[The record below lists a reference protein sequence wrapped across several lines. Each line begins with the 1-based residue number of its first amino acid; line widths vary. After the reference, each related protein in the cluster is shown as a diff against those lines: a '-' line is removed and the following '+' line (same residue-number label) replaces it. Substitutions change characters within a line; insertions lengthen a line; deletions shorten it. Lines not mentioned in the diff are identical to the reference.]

1 MLQISG
7 IGMFLLGF
15 SATSSVEA
23 QTPSNLTN
31 ETFFSNETSSRNYNE
46 TFEADFSIEDE
57 SYNLISYLPICAII
71 LAAIGYHIGL
81 SPITWSYMGE
91 FCV

>member
-1 MLQISG
+1 
-7 IGMFLLGF
+7 MFLLGF
-15 SATSSVEA
+15 SATSSVKSKI
-23 QTPSNLTN
+23 PSNYSNLTN
-31 ETFFSNETSSRNYNE
+31 ETFFEFFSNETSSRNQNE

-91 FCV
+91 FCD

>member
-1 MLQISG
+1 
-7 IGMFLLGF
+7 MFLLGF
-15 SATSSVEA
+15 SATSSVKS

-31 ETFFSNETSSRNYNE
+31 ETFFEFFSNETSSRNHNE

-91 FCV
+91 FCA

>member
-1 MLQISG
+1 
-7 IGMFLLGF
+7 MFLLGF
-15 SATSSVEA
+15 SATSSVKS
-23 QTPSNLTN
+23 QITNPSNYLLTN
-31 ETFFSNETSSRNYNE
+31 ETSFESSTNETSIRNQNE
-46 TFEADFSIEDE
+46 TLEANFEIEDE
-57 SYNLISYLPICAII
+57 RYNIISYLPICAII